1 MSKIKLFLIL
11 LLSFIS
17 HNSISQKKKANFEF
31 GLNISL
37 QEFSSNKLENGEGY
51 YSSLSS
57 KEDGY
62 VNGMNFHMAEIKLLN
77 LNLVPRM
84 AIYYPLKISRNYI
97 FGLYGSLG
105 LGMTFT
111 VQKEYEKDLYNDF
124 HDVDTIPIN
133 KVSSEIGLG
142 LFFKYDL
149 TSIFI
154 TQNDLIVSLNFYKSN
169 SIINYYHPRFSIGL
183 INNKFICQLYTNF
196 YQMKTYYLINDEKV
210 NSTTFKDVFGLSIGV
225 YL

>member
-57 KEDGY
+57 NEDGY

-111 VQKEYEKDLYNDF
+111 
-124 HDVDTIPIN
+124 
-133 KVSSEIGLG
+133 
-142 LFFKYDL
+142 
-149 TSIFI
+149 
-154 TQNDLIVSLNFYKSN
+154 
-169 SIINYYHPRFSIGL
+169 
-183 INNKFICQLYTNF
+183 
-196 YQMKTYYLINDEKV
+196 
-210 NSTTFKDVFGLSIGV
+210 
-225 YL
+225 